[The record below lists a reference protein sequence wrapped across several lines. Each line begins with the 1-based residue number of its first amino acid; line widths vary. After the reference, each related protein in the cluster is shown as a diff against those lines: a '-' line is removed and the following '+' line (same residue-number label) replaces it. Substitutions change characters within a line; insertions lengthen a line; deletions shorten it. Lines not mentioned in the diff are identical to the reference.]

1 MAGTIV
7 SDTIQNGAGA
17 TIPTTTVIN
26 GSAKSWVDF
35 NGTTATIRSSFNVSS
50 VTRNATGDYTVTFT
64 TALPNANYAAIGN
77 ASGIGD
83 VPGSSNLNG
92 TISTYSVTT
101 AAYRFQTAYRATNL
115 DPGNS
120 DVADCRLAFFTT

>member
-7 SDTIQNGAGA
+7 ANTINTDTGIF
-17 TIPTTTVIN
+17 TTNNAYLGIVK
-26 GSAKSWVDF
+26 AWVDF

-64 TALPNANYAAIGN
+64 TSMSNTNYAAIGN

-83 VPGSSNLNG
+83 VPASSNLNG

-101 AAYRFQTAYRATNL
+101 SAYRFQTAYRATNL

-120 DVADCRLAFFTT
+120 DVADCRIAIFST